1 MTFVTT
7 VKCDGH
13 WTRNTFSRRLTF
25 DGNGC
30 KMVDMDF
37 FSGLHNHVNDLFSL
51 SEFDLF
57 GLISLISQNVEDPF
71 NDLII

>member
-1 MTFVTT
+1 
-7 VKCDGH
+7 
-13 WTRNTFSRRLTF
+13 
-25 DGNGC
+25 
-30 KMVDMDF
+30 MVDMDS

>member
-1 MTFVTT
+1 
-7 VKCDGH
+7 
-13 WTRNTFSRRLTF
+13 
-25 DGNGC
+25 
-30 KMVDMDF
+30 MVDMDF

-71 NDLII
+71 NDLIILSPFKLAKS